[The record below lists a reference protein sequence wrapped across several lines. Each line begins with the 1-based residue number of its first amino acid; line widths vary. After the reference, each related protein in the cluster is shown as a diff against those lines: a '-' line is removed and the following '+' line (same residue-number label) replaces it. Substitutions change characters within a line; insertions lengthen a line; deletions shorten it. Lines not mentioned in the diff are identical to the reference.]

1 MKLWIKRVA
10 GAALIIAAL
19 VLLYDHGK
27 QLLDWPHLYPDLR
40 QAGVKNL
47 LFLALLLFAVAM
59 AWISAS
65 YMLLNCDKPILHFLI
80 PAAAFAA
87 LVFLAS
93 FSMTQAVGKI
103 PCSYTDTLAS
113 CREEFDTQDFHVS
126 GKSLYPIYPS
136 GELTSYA
143 RYENE
148 GALAESLVRT
158 YDQNQFISEAA
169 RVRAL
174 NLSSFRPPQD
184 AREREVV
191 CYQIEQEGTVWQILV
206 VPKTK
211 TVTYSRFRQPEQLP
225 SFAPQ
230 PSERGENVTNS

>member
-1 MKLWIKRVA
+1 MKLWIKRVV
-10 GAALIIAAL
+10 GLVLIAAAV
-19 VLLYDHGK
+19 VLLFQHAK

-40 QAGVKNL
+40 EASWKNL
-47 LFLALLLFAVAM
+47 LYLALLLFAVAM

-65 YMLLNCDKPILHFLI
+65 YLLLNCDKPILHFAL
-80 PAAAFAA
+80 PAAAFALLA
-87 LVFLAS
+87 LLAGY
-93 FSMTQAVGKI
+93 SMTQAVGKI

-113 CREEFDTQDFHVS
+113 CREEFDAQEFRVA
-126 GKSLYPIYPS
+126 GKSLYPLYPS

-143 RYENE
+143 RYEKD
-148 GALAESLVRT
+148 GAMAESLVRS
-158 YDQNQFISEAA
+158 YDQNQFIAEAA

-184 AREREVV
+184 AREREVL
-191 CYQIEQEGTVWQILV
+191 CYQIEQAGTVWQILV

-211 TVTYSRFRQPEQLP
+211 TVTYSRFRQPELLP

-230 PSERGENVTNS
+230 PSIEEQVTSDR